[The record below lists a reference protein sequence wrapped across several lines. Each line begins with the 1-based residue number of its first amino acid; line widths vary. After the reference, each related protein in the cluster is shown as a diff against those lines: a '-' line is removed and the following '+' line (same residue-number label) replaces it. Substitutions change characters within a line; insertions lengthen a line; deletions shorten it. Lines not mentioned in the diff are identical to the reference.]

1 MGTGRDDRLLQLDGL
16 RGLAALSVFLTHYT
30 LLDPQWGYPH
40 GFLGIPRDGFA
51 AVDLFFVLSGFVL
64 TRSLLASAE
73 GYVPFVIRRVFRLY
87 PAYWAALIISA
98 LLFWVHTLTHPLP
111 SNLPFWTQ
119 PITINQA
126 IKHFFMISPGIDYH
140 LIDPT
145 VWSLVIEMRI
155 SLLMPL
161 LVLGFVWCRSPWLR
175 ALILLLSPLLALIQ
189 GNARTTESIF
199 AFLLG
204 LTLAGY
210 LPRIPQ
216 RYWMT
221 PILLVA
227 GIILYGNRE
236 LFDTGRIVFSHHLSA
251 IGSALIILA
260 AIRSPLFARSL
271 TVAPIQF
278 LGLVSYSFYLIHEP
292 IIMITASTLLP
303 LIQSPIACAAISL
316 CVSLACSAGLYT
328 WIEAPGIALGKRYA
342 RRYASH
348 RPLFSLVVA
357 PAPTSQG

>member
-16 RGLAALSVFLTHYT
+16 RGVAALSVFFTHYI
-30 LLDPQWGYPH
+30 LLNPQWGYPH
-40 GFLGIPRDGFA
+40 GFFGIARDGFA

-64 TRSLLASAE
+64 ARSLLASGE
-73 GYVPFVIRRVFRLY
+73 RYLPFVIRRAFRLY

-98 LLFWVHTLTHPLP
+98 LLFWVHTVTHPLP

-119 PITINQA
+119 PITPYQA
-126 IKHFFMISPGIDYH
+126 IKHFFMISQGIDYH

-145 VWSLVIEMRI
+145 IWSMVIEMRI

-161 LVLGFVWCRSPWLR
+161 LVLGFLWRRSPWLR
-175 ALILLLSPLLALIQ
+175 ATILLLSPLLALIE
-189 GNARTTESIF
+189 GNARTTESVF

-204 LTLAGY
+204 IALAGY
-210 LPRIPQ
+210 LPKIPHW
-216 RYWMT
+216 RWMT
-221 PILLVA
+221 PTLLVV
-227 GIILYGNRE
+227 GIVLYGNRE

-251 IGSALIILA
+251 TGSALIILA
-260 AIRSPLFARSL
+260 AIRSPLLARAL

-303 LIQSPIACAAISL
+303 LIQSPIICAVISL
-316 CVSLACSAGLYT
+316 CVSLACSTALYA
-328 WIEAPGIALGKRYA
+328 WIEMPGIALGKRYA
-342 RRYASH
+342 RRYAEPKPS
-348 RPLFSLVVA
+348 FSFVVA
-357 PAPTSQG
+357 PSPTNQS

>member
-64 TRSLLASAE
+64 ARSLLASGE
-73 GYVPFVIRRVFRLY
+73 GYLPFVIRRVFRLY

-98 LLFWVHTLTHPLP
+98 LLFCVHTLTHPQP

-126 IKHFFMISPGIDYH
+126 IKHFFMISQGIDYH

-145 VWSLVIEMRI
+145 IWSLVIEMRI

-204 LTLAGY
+204 LVLAGY
-210 LPRIPQ
+210 LAKIPQ

-236 LFDTGRIVFSHHLSA
+236 LFDTGRSVFSHHLSA

-260 AIRSPLFARSL
+260 AIKSPVFARSL

-292 IIMITASTLLP
+292 MIMITASTLLP
-303 LIQSPIACAAISL
+303 IIHSPLVCAGISL
-316 CVSLACSAGLYT
+316 CVSLACSAGLYR
-328 WIEAPGIALGKRYA
+328 WIEAPGIALGRRYA
-342 RRYASH
+342 RIYADR
-348 RPLFSLVVA
+348 RPVFSAVVA
-357 PAPTSQG
+357 PAPTNQS